1 MSIKIREEMYKTTI
15 KNLDNLSLDELKKL
29 AREKSVLI
37 EDIEYELAFKRA
49 ISLTKVIKLYNDFQK
64 NKVEYFQNKVW
75 NKIPNEKE
83 FDRNTFIIIIKTLD
97 DYKDYLLKNEQCVF
111 INLLKKI
118 NESILWLK
126 QWL

>member
-1 MSIKIREEMYKTTI
+1 MSIKRREEMYNTTI

-49 ISLTKVIKLYNDFQK
+49 ISLTKVIKLYNGFQK

-75 NKIPNEKE
+75 NKIPNEKK
-83 FDRNTFIIIIKTLD
+83 FDRDTFIIIIKTLD
-97 DYKDYLLKNEQCVF
+97 DYKDYLLKSEQCVF

-118 NESILWLK
+118 KESIL
-126 QWL
+126 

>member
-1 MSIKIREEMYKTTI
+1 MSIKIREEMYNTTI

-49 ISLTKVIKLYNDFQK
+49 ISLTKVTKLYNGFQK

-75 NKIPNEKE
+75 NKIPKEK
-83 FDRNTFIIIIKTLD
+83 
-97 DYKDYLLKNEQCVF
+97 
-111 INLLKKI
+111 NLIEIRL
-118 NESILWLK
+118 
-126 QWL
+126 

>member
-1 MSIKIREEMYKTTI
+1 MSIKRREEMYNTTI

-37 EDIEYELAFKRA
+37 EDIEYELAFKGA
-49 ISLTKVIKLYNDFQK
+49 ISLTKVIKLYNGFQK

-75 NKIPNEKE
+75 NKIPNEKK
-83 FDRNTFIIIIKTLD
+83 FDRDTFIIIIKTLD

-118 NESILWLK
+118 KESIL
-126 QWL
+126 

>member
-1 MSIKIREEMYKTTI
+1 MSIKRREEMYNTTI

-49 ISLTKVIKLYNDFQK
+49 ISLTKVIKLFNGFQK
-64 NKVEYFQNKVW
+64 NKVKYFQDKVW
-75 NKIPNEKE
+75 NKIPNEEK

-97 DYKDYLLKNEQCVF
+97 SYKDYLLENERCIF
-111 INLLKKI
+111 YKLIKKI
-118 NESILWLK
+118 KESILWLK
-126 QWL
+126 QCL

>member
-1 MSIKIREEMYKTTI
+1 MSIKIREEMYNTTI

-49 ISLTKVIKLYNDFQK
+49 ISLTKVIKLYNGFQK

-75 NKIPNEKE
+75 NKIPKEKK

-111 INLLKKI
+111 ISLLKK
-118 NESILWLK
+118 
-126 QWL
+126 